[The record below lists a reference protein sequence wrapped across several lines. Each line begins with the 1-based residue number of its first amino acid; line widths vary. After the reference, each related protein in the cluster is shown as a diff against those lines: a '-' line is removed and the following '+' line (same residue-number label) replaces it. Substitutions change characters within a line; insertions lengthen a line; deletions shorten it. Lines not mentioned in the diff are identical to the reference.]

1 VIQEIIMQAN
11 LKRIRSYRLPAW
23 QNWILILSALV
34 LLIVVS
40 ACGPSAEQTS
50 NEPAEGQVSEA
61 TAVPPNVEVEAPAY
75 PAADSYPPSLS
86 IVPQVTEAYP
96 IETLP
101 PPSPTP
107 VPDIYPPPTV
117 EEVFAE
123 PRIRLDLPVSAGD
136 TVITGQAPAG
146 LSLAV
151 IDVTY
156 NGALLGQG
164 KTGDDERFSIAV
176 NGLVQGN
183 RLGLTFGEL
192 EAGMSIADM
201 SIKYY
206 PYRGE
211 GFMNIPNV
219 GVILDSTLIEP

>member
-1 VIQEIIMQAN
+1 MKNIFNRNFQLQM
-11 LKRIRSYRLPAW
+11 PAW
-23 QNWILILSALV
+23 QSGMLVSILV
-34 LLIVVS
+34 LLTVLT
-40 ACGPSAEQTS
+40 ACGPSAEPEQEIPSGSQESVLATDTS
-50 NEPAEGQVSEA
+50 
-61 TAVPPNVEVEAPAY
+61 TVEEEVPAY
-75 PAADSYPPSLS
+75 PVENGYPPPIS
-86 IVPQVTEAYP
+86 ITPKYLEAYP

-107 VPDIYPPPTV
+107 VPDVYPPPTA

-123 PRIRLDLPVSAGD
+123 PRIRLDLPVSVGD
-136 TVITGQAPAG
+136 TTITGQAPAG
-146 LSLAV
+146 LALAV

-164 KTGDDERFSIAV
+164 ITGEDGRFTIDV
-176 NGLVQGN
+176 GNLVEGN

-192 EAGMSIADM
+192 EPGLSYADM

-206 PYRGE
+206 PHRGE

-219 GVILDSTLIEP
+219 GVILDSTLIAP

>member
-1 VIQEIIMQAN
+1 MQDN
-11 LKRIRSYRLPAW
+11 FKRIRSYRMPGG
-23 QNWILILSALV
+23 QNWILILSVLILLMALT
-34 LLIVVS
+34 
-40 ACGPSAEQTS
+40 ACGPSTEQAS
-50 NEPAEGQVSEA
+50 NEPVEGQVSEA
-61 TAVPPNVEVEAPAY
+61 TAVPPSTEEEAPAY
-75 PAADSYPPSLS
+75 PAADNYPPPLS
-86 IVPQVTEAYP
+86 TVPDAAEAYP
-96 IETLP
+96 VETLL

-117 EEVFAE
+117 AEVFAE
-123 PRIRLDLPVSAGD
+123 PRIRLDLPVNAVD
-136 TVITGQAPAG
+136 TVVTGQGPAG
-146 LSLAV
+146 LALAV

-164 KTGDDERFSIAV
+164 KVGDDGRFSIGV

-192 EAGMSIADM
+192 EPGMSIADM